1 MRITQRIILDR
12 SISSV
17 QQGLSEMARLE
28 RQIATGQRLER
39 LSDDPVAGRA
49 VLEVDAQQRHLDQVG
64 RNIESARSRLALE
77 DATLQSL
84 TGILSRA
91 RELGIAQASD
101 TGNADTRTTAALEV
115 AELRSAVVQAASQ
128 TMAGEY
134 VFGGAYTDRPPLDA
148 TGALDPAAP
157 ARGARSFAVGR
168 GQIAQGAHDAGEIFV
183 DSDVLGSL
191 DALEAALLA
200 NDTDAID
207 AATERLGDAIGGVQE
222 LVADVGAR
230 QARLDMADDARVVL
244 LSVLEERRSGLADA
258 SIEEAVTRL
267 AAAQSAY
274 QGSLLTMSRILET
287 TLTQYLR

>member
-49 VLEVDAQQRHLDQVG
+49 VLEVDAQKRHLDQVG
-64 RNIESARSRLALE
+64 RNIEGAGARLALE

-101 TGNADTRTTAALEV
+101 TGSADTRTTAALEV
-115 AELRSAVVQAASQ
+115 AELRQAVIQAASQ
-128 TMAGEY
+128 TITGEY

-148 TGALDPAAP
+148 SGALDPAAP
-157 ARGARSFAVGR
+157 ARGARSFEVGR
-168 GQIAQGAHDAGEIFV
+168 GQVAQGAHDAGEIFV

-191 DALEAALLA
+191 EALEVALLA
-200 NDTDAID
+200 NDTDGVD
-207 AATERLGDAIGGVQE
+207 AATERLRDAIGGVQE
-222 LVADVGAR
+222 LVAEVGAR
-230 QARLDMADDARVVL
+230 QARLDTAEDARIVL
-244 LSVLEERRSGLADA
+244 EAVLEERRSTLADA

-267 AAAQSAY
+267 AAAQSAF
-274 QGSLLTMSRILET
+274 QGSLLTTSRILET